1 MKTKT
6 YRTTKEPKNKTLQ
19 LRVTEEELQKIRTAM
34 SNGIIT
40 PSDIVELIKAQ
51 VTRRNN
57 RLKNMLDDSP
67 LSIAN
72 KETTEW

>member
-19 LRVTEEELQKIRTAM
+19 LRVTDEELQKIRTAM

-51 VTRRNN
+51 VTRRSN
-57 RLKNMLDDSP
+57 RLKNMLAD
-67 LSIAN
+67 N
-72 KETTEW
+72 QQRNY

>member
-1 MKTKT
+1 M
-6 YRTTKEPKNKTLQ
+6 KNKTLQ
-19 LRVTEEELQKIRTAM
+19 LRVTEKELQKIRTAM

-57 RLKNMLDDSP
+57 RLKNMLEDSP

-72 KETTEW
+72 KEATE

>member
-1 MKTKT
+1 
-6 YRTTKEPKNKTLQ
+6 
-19 LRVTEEELQKIRTAM
+19 M

>member
-19 LRVTEEELQKIRTAM
+19 LRVTEDELQKIRTAM

-51 VTRRNN
+51 VTRRSN
-57 RLKNMLDDSP
+57 RLKNMLAD
-67 LSIAN
+67 N
-72 KETTEW
+72 QQRNY

>member
-19 LRVTEEELQKIRTAM
+19 LRVTDEELQKIRTAM

-57 RLKNMLDDSP
+57 RLKNMLEDSP

-72 KETTEW
+72 KEAT

>member
-19 LRVTEEELQKIRTAM
+19 LRVTDEELQKIRTAM

-57 RLKNMLDDSP
+57 RLKNMLEDSP

-72 KETTEW
+72 KEATE

>member
-19 LRVTEEELQKIRTAM
+19 IRVTDEELQKIRTAM
-34 SNGIIT
+34 SKGIIT

-51 VTRRNN
+51 VTRRSN
-57 RLKNMLDDSP
+57 RLKNMLAD
-67 LSIAN
+67 N
-72 KETTEW
+72 QQRNY